1 MSRTVSINTMIQQ
14 LDGLNETAD
23 LTDWESGFVANIVQ
37 RTHGGKVC
45 TSLTERQIDSIERI
59 YQKHF
64 A

>member
-1 MSRTVSINTMIQQ
+1 MRTVSLNTMIEQ

-23 LTDWESGFVANIVQ
+23 LNDWESGFVGSIVE

-45 TSLTERQIDSIERI
+45 TALTERQIDTIERL